1 MDERPISLSR
11 NSDPRDA
18 LADVRKAA
26 SHSLPYKKARKAA
39 QKNLLTP
46 SMYRPHVPADRRL
59 LFWTT
64 PHSFASQ
71 GALEDAGISHALQSK
86 IFEGLLMTHVPET
99 RESYGA
105 GLLRFSQFCDR
116 EHISE
121 TARMPADRFLLAA
134 FVADAI
140 GSCSG
145 KCVRNWLNGLRLW
158 HIFND
163 AVWHG
168 DEGWLPALKKSADKG
183 GISFKC
189 PPRGPIMREHMRAYR
204 ASLDLDSPR
213 GASSWS
219 SALTAFWGCRR
230 LGELLIRSM
239 AKFCLLRDTCR
250 STRISLSVANGR
262 DVITIHI
269 VWTKTTGSLGGECFL
284 TAVLGDDADLC
295 PVWAFKNHLRVNHS
309 PPPNTPLFAYRTPA
323 GWQHLTKDD
332 FLRSSSAVFRA
343 ARLDLVFGHSYRIGG
358 SLELLA
364 AGVAPEVVMKIGGWT
379 SLCFLIYWRRLERIL
394 PLAVTRAWDARI
406 AEFARAHGHPVDVE
420 SIDFDT

>member
-1 MDERPISLSR
+1 
-11 NSDPRDA
+11 
-18 LADVRKAA
+18 
-26 SHSLPYKKARKAA
+26 
-39 QKNLLTP
+39 
-46 SMYRPHVPADRRL
+46 
-59 LFWTT
+59 
-64 PHSFASQ
+64 
-71 GALEDAGISHALQSK
+71 
-86 IFEGLLMTHVPET
+86 
-99 RESYGA
+99 
-105 GLLRFSQFCDR
+105 
-116 EHISE
+116 
-121 TARMPADRFLLAA
+121 
-134 FVADAI
+134 
-140 GSCSG
+140 
-145 KCVRNWLNGLRLW
+145 
-158 HIFND
+158 
-163 AVWHG
+163 
-168 DEGWLPALKKSADKG
+168 
-183 GISFKC
+183 
-189 PPRGPIMREHMRAYR
+189 
-204 ASLDLDSPR
+204 
-213 GASSWS
+213 
-219 SALTAFWGCRR
+219 
-230 LGELLIRSM
+230 M